1 MYCKLCRAMV
11 INAAG
16 LTVTSSSG
24 HFSFIEYDTINGLI
38 LAYNEENNVSICLIF
53 KIFDKV

>member
-11 INAAG
+11 INAAR
-16 LTVTSSSG
+16 LTVPLSSG

-38 LAYNEENNVSICLIF
+38 LGYNEENNVSICLIF

>member
-1 MYCKLCRAMV
+1 MV

-16 LTVTSSSG
+16 LTVTLSSG

-38 LAYNEENNVSICLIF
+38 LAYNEENNVSICLMF

>member
-11 INAAG
+11 INAVVLSA
-16 LTVTSSSG
+16 TVSID
-24 HFSFIEYDTINGLI
+24 HFSFIEYVTISVLI
-38 LAYNEENNVSICLIF
+38 LAYNEENNVLICLMF

>member
-16 LTVTSSSG
+16 LTVTLSSD
-24 HFSFIEYDTINGLI
+24 HFSFIVYVTINGLI
-38 LAYNEENNVSICLIF
+38 LASNEENNVSICLMF

>member
-16 LTVTSSSG
+16 LTVTLSSD
-24 HFSFIEYDTINGLI
+24 HFSFIAYVTINGLI
-38 LAYNEENNVSICLIF
+38 LAYDEENNASICLMF